1 MLRWNSSQSSH
12 IMQQETKLSLWDS
25 VKTKFLNFLK
35 AQITAYASLSIVD
48 MADWVVVG
56 KVDVNMAMCHAQALC
71 MTHLHA
77 QWTNER
83 RRAPRLHPSNSSV
96 LIRQVNV
103 HSKWPPLLSVALWLL
118 ISFTVRWWLGCLM
131 WYRNDKPPRFFP
143 YCTM

>member
-12 IMQQETKLSLWDS
+12 IMQQETKLSLWDR

-35 AQITAYASLSIVD
+35 AQITASLSKVD
-48 MADWVVVG
+48 MADWDVVG
-56 KVDVNMAMCHAQALC
+56 KVDVNMAICHAQALC

-83 RRAPRLHPSNSSV
+83 RRAPRLHPCNSSV

-103 HSKWPPLLSVALWLL
+103 HSKWPLLASSTVVTNILHCPMMAGLSHVLQKRQTTAFLSLL
-118 ISFTVRWWLGCLM
+118 YYM
-131 WYRNDKPPRFFP
+131 
-143 YCTM
+143 